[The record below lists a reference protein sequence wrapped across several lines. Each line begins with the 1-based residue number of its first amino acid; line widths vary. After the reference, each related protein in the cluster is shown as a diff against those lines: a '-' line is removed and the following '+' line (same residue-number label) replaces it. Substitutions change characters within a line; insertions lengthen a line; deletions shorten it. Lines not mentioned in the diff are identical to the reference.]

1 MKKNNTMTLRPFHFV
16 TPSIFSMTV
25 GMLCVLVPHI
35 VMLFVTASFNSLL
48 IILACVLA
56 SCSAEAIDAILIRK
70 RRLNIPVTL
79 LQGILTGMF
88 LPSAYPVVTIFIIIF
103 VTLFIVKYSFGGI
116 AGAWVNPVAISIVMA
131 YFIGAIWFPTFII
144 SPLYLQNHNTS
155 LMLINDGMFPICT
168 LDSSVTSFLNSTF
181 FSRLGTNI
189 PEGYISMIWDT
200 GATIPAFRFNLF
212 TLIGSLVLFSTQ
224 SLSWEAPLSFIT
236 TYCFF
241 VWLLCPIFVG
251 GNLASGDII
260 LALFTGGTLFTAFF
274 VLSWFGTVP
283 MTQVGKI
290 IFGVTTGI
298 ASFFISGYGLSA
310 VGAMFSVF
318 CGNIF
323 SLLIQMAENIYSE
336 KKLSHPV
343 RQNIHHLEE
352 HN

>member
-1 MKKNNTMTLRPFHFV
+1 MKKNSTMTLRPFHFV
-16 TPSIFSMTV
+16 TPSIFNITV

-48 IILACVLA
+48 IILSCVLA
-56 SCSAEAIDAILIRK
+56 SCSAEAIDAFLIRK
-70 RRLNIPVTL
+70 RNFNITVTL
-79 LQGILTGMF
+79 LQGILTGML
-88 LPSAYPVVTIFIIIF
+88 LPPTYPVVTIFIIIF
-103 VTLFIVKYSFGGI
+103 ITLFIVKYPFGGI
-116 AGAWVNPVAISIVMA
+116 AGAWINPVAISVVMA

-155 LMLINDGMFPICT
+155 LMLINDGMFPVYA
-168 LDSSVTSFLNSTF
+168 LDSTVTGFLNSAV

-189 PEGYISMIWDT
+189 PEGYVSMIWDT
-200 GATIPAFRFNLF
+200 GAAIPAFRFNLF
-212 TLIGSLVLFSTQ
+212 TLIGSLVLFSTR
-224 SLSWEAPLSFIT
+224 SLSWEAPFSFIS

-251 GNLASGDII
+251 GNLANGDVI

-283 MTQVGKI
+283 MTRVGKI

-323 SLLIQMAENIYSE
+323 SLLIQMLEHIYSE
-336 KKLSHPV
+336 KQLNHPS
-343 RQNIHHLEE
+343 RPNLHHVEE